1 VTLRLGPFKLSWLGK
16 DSRKNDPY
24 WDFFI
29 NTPPADLANTV
40 TDLIR
45 NAPPGNIFPTK
56 ADIHTPEIT
65 SSHVKEMA
73 RYFGADLVGIA
84 KLPSPLPSP
93 KGRGNSDVSSIDSP
107 LPSAEGRGH
116 PDAASLAPV
125 LPSPP
130 GRGKGEGLEEYPF
143 AVVCVVRA
151 EHDPRSAQGI
161 GGQVPVQNGLFITF
175 VLSAWIRELGFHATP
190 AQDPD
195 AEKLAET
202 AGLGKLDAAGRLV
215 TRQYGTQVYVADIIR
230 TDLPL
235 AADGIQT

>member
-1 VTLRLGPFKLSWLGK
+1 MTLRLGPFKLPRLRRN
-16 DSRKNDPY
+16 SRKADPY

-73 RYFGADLVGIA
+73 RYFGADSVGIA
-84 KLPSPLPSP
+84 KLPFPY
-93 KGRGNSDVSSIDSP
+93 KGTGNS
-107 LPSAEGRGH
+107 
-116 PDAASLAPV
+116 DAASLTPY
-125 LPSPP
+125 ST
-130 GRGKGEGLEEYPF
+130 GREEGESLVEEYPF
-143 AVVCVVRA
+143 AVVCLVRA
-151 EHDPRSAQGI
+151 EYDPRLAHGI

-175 VLSAWIRELGFHATP
+175 VLSAWIRELGFHATA

-195 AEKLAET
+195 AEKLAAT
-202 AGLGKLDAAGRLV
+202 AGLGKIDASGRLV
-215 TRQYGTQVYVADIIR
+215 TRPFGTQVHVANIIR